1 MNKKGTSLSLIAL
14 TLLLTL
20 LSISK
25 APAEIV
31 ELKGNI
37 NIQNTGMPATAILHS
52 TADESFMATANID
65 KDGNFSF
72 KVDVSRVGLF
82 NLRFLHSTYD
92 VMLSAAEK
100 TTSIFITLD
109 GNQLKNIEIE
119 NSPENDAF
127 KAFKETTNLYDPKLK
142 SLFLYCEKEDSCQK
156 ALHKLLTDYARDLT
170 AIRQKYPKTYTA
182 VVLCHMRMSTVAK
195 NVKNTADEFRRDFFE
210 AVDFSDSTIFCTNVY
225 KDMIDSYV
233 DYLVEP
239 SLSKENM
246 FVKYFTDKIK
256 ANPLVFRKSA
266 SIFFDVLV
274 RAPREK
280 MLAMFIDWY
289 HTGDNKT
296 AVNNPVIDAKLTNIS
311 KVMPGQTYIDAAGA
325 DTAGTT
331 HTLKEVV
338 DRSKCTLLLFWSSEC
353 SHCRAEMPFIKE
365 YYDKY
370 HDKGFDVYGVSL
382 EGGADRWKNFIVDN
396 KLSWTNVIMNR
407 MDNANPAMQYVVL
420 TTPAMVLID
429 NKGKILHRFIPK
441 SKLESYIMEA
451 LK

>member
-1 MNKKGTSLSLIAL
+1 
-14 TLLLTL
+14 
-20 LSISK
+20 
-25 APAEIV
+25 
-31 ELKGNI
+31 
-37 NIQNTGMPATAILHS
+37 
-52 TADESFMATANID
+52 
-65 KDGNFSF
+65 
-72 KVDVSRVGLF
+72 
-82 NLRFLHSTYD
+82 
-92 VMLSAAEK
+92 
-100 TTSIFITLD
+100 
-109 GNQLKNIEIE
+109 
-119 NSPENDAF
+119 
-127 KAFKETTNLYDPKLK
+127 
-142 SLFLYCEKEDSCQK
+142 
-156 ALHKLLTDYARDLT
+156 
-170 AIRQKYPKTYTA
+170 
-182 VVLCHMRMSTVAK
+182 
-195 NVKNTADEFRRDFFE
+195 
-210 AVDFSDSTIFCTNVY
+210 
-225 KDMIDSYV
+225 
-233 DYLVEP
+233 
-239 SLSKENM
+239 
-246 FVKYFTDKIK
+246 
-256 ANPLVFRKSA
+256 
-266 SIFFDVLV
+266 
-274 RAPREK
+274 
-280 MLAMFIDWY
+280 MFIDWY